1 MFGQTTVV
9 VHLFSLLGLHQLRGL
24 TLGAVKLRVVGV
36 EPTTN
41 LFYAVQIISETLPLS
56 YTHMLGQ
63 LSISLRC
70 SCHTLL
76 FISLWNILSIYY
88 RLQLS
93 VSYLKPF
100 SHMLGWCLLIVSDR
114 CETSGNFISSIIYR
128 VVELIQ
134 ANRFE
139 DAHLKWHVWTIGSV
153 NSHIFNLTI

>member
-1 MFGQTTVV
+1 
-9 VHLFSLLGLHQLRGL
+9 
-24 TLGAVKLRVVGV
+24 
-36 EPTTN
+36 
-41 LFYAVQIISETLPLS
+41 
-56 YTHMLGQ
+56 MLGQ

-139 DAHLKWHVWTIGSV
+139 WIELKWYFWIMNSLC
-153 NSHIFNLTI
+153 SHIFDLTIWFFI